1 MYKRQIV
8 ILRVEISINLQQY
21 VLNLKK
27 RHTNWQWFGK
37 LLSITVLT
45 V

>member
-21 VLNLKK
+21 ILNLKK
-27 RHTNWQWFGK
+27 RHNEMAYN
-37 LLSITVLT
+37 
-45 V
+45 